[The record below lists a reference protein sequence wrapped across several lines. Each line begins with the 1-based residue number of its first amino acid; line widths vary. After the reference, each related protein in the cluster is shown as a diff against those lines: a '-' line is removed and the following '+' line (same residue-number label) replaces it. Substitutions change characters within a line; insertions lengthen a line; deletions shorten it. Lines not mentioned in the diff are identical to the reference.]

1 MREKINHA
9 KHKDSRSF
17 PTLSPTTG
25 NAVVFCFVFIFSL
38 YMGFMCMCRVLAPVC
53 LYVWTLQSSPGGC
66 FSGAL
71 CFVDA
76 GALYWPGTQCL
87 CQAGYSVSLSLAL
100 QFFNLSSEDIYAC
113 RQALH
118 QPSQFFTNSPSYP
131 VLQIVLLY
139 PQFTEYLRKHR
150 NLVFC
155 LCHLFVHCTFLPVK

>member
-17 PTLSPTTG
+17 STLSPTTG

-53 LYVWTLQSSPGGC
+53 LYVWMLQSSPGGC

-76 GALYWPGTQCL
+76 GALYWPRTQCL
-87 CQAGYSVSLSLAL
+87 CWAGYSVSLSLAL
-100 QFFNLSSEDIYAC
+100 QFFNLSSEDICAC

-131 VLQIVLLY
+131 VLQTVLLY